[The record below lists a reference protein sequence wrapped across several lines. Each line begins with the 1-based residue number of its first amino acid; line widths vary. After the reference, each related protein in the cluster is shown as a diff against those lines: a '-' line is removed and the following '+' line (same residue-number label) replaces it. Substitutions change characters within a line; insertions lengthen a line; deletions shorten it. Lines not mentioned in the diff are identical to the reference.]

1 MYALPSPARRADPVR
16 MSRRTSKLAAFL
28 PTALVTAGLFGLGSV
43 ATASTAATTPTICR
57 NIVTGILRIP
67 TADTCLTKPAALA
80 ETTVVL
86 PAGPTGP
93 AGPKGA
99 TGAPGPTGATGPAGP
114 RGDTGPSGPAGPS
127 GESAIAG
134 QTCPTGR
141 YISGFTADAHL
152 VCSEVTAPTS
162 TTPSDPP

>member
-43 ATASTAATTPTICR
+43 ATASTAAT
-57 NIVTGILRIP
+57 
-67 TADTCLTKPAALA
+67 
-80 ETTVVL
+80 
-86 PAGPTGP
+86 
-93 AGPKGA
+93 
-99 TGAPGPTGATGPAGP
+99 GAPGPTGATGPAGP
-114 RGDTGPSGPAGPS
+114 RGDTGPSGPGGPS